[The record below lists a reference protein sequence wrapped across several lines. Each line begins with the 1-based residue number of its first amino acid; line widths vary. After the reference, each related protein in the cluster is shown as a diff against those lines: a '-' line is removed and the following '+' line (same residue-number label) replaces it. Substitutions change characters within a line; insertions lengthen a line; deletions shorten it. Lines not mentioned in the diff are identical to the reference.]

1 VRLDD
6 KAEGIITVQTAKG
19 NVIEMNDPE
28 DTITLQNAGESDGKK
43 INKAVLNGKDK
54 TITLDSMGNT
64 VVINGDKD
72 RITLESKE
80 SKVAVDG
87 KGKKIILENSDN
99 KVVVDGGGDV
109 TVDAKKDITLKA
121 GGKLIVDAKGGVSK
135 KGRTVGIN

>member
-1 VRLDD
+1 
-6 KAEGIITVQTAKG
+6 VQTAKG

-64 VVINGDKD
+64 VTVNGQDD
-72 RITLESKE
+72 RVTVESKE
-80 SKVAVDG
+80 SKVAIDG

-99 KVVVDGGGDV
+99 KVVVDGGGSKILLEGKNGVEIKTDGQLVIDAKRGVSNKGV
-109 TVDAKKDITLKA
+109 TVDMD
-121 GGKLIVDAKGGVSK
+121 S
-135 KGRTVGIN
+135 